1 MGANDLLK
9 PTGRPAVISVGD
21 SQLRPPPNL
30 KGKVALMSNN
40 ELLVGDAYANDP
52 AVHSYLSLVRRARKV
67 HVGIKSIGLDELGEI
82 LSSADKISHTG
93 KRSATQSE
101 VLARI
106 RDGYQRRSSDIHFV
120 NGETTTKIKY
130 RIDGVLRTV
139 DEITVA
145 DGMALC
151 RSMYESMTD
160 VSQGTYNEHVSQDA
174 RIERAWLKEI
184 GLTGSR
190 IATRPLEVNNLF
202 VLRLLYPGSLGNK
215 TLPGLG
221 YSPEQIAE
229 INRMIRRDGVN
240 LFSGSTGSGKSTSL
254 MVICKMIL
262 ELFSYNIH
270 LLTIEDPPEYD
281 IPGANQTPLKYDA
294 TKPDEVGRA
303 WALAISNAMRL
314 DPDFLMV
321 GELRDFSSTMAAI
334 QAAMTGHG
342 LWTTTHAKHIFAS
355 LDRLADLN
363 VPIGRLTDA
372 SLITGLINQSLVPRL
387 CPHPGCARP
396 FSKFKD
402 EVAEDVRERIIKYCD
417 ADRVMIRCRADN
429 TDCPVCG
436 GLGYY
441 ERTVAA
447 EVATPTQK
455 LMDVYRT
462 HGSHEARRYWVKE
475 MGGMTSMQHMIRKI
489 NEGIVDP
496 VAGEEAMRRG
506 LDEDELTLA

>member
-1 MGANDLLK
+1 M
-9 PTGRPAVISVGD
+9 
-21 SQLRPPPNL
+21 
-30 KGKVALMSNN
+30 ALMSNN
-40 ELLVGDAYANDP
+40 ELLVGDAYVNDQS
-52 AVHSYLSLVRRARKV
+52 VLSYLSLVRRARKATIE
-67 HVGIKSIGLDELGEI
+67 IKPISLDKLGEI
-82 LSSADKISHTG
+82 LSSADKITHTS

-106 RDGYQRRSSDIHFV
+106 RDGYKRRASDIHFV

-130 RIDGVLRTV
+130 RIDGVLHTV

-160 VSQGTYNEHVSQDA
+160 VSQRSYNEQVSQDA
-174 RIERAWLKEI
+174 RIERAWLREI

-202 VLRLLYPGSLGNK
+202 VLRLLYPGSMGDK

-221 YSPEQIAE
+221 YYPEQVAD

-240 LFSGSTGSGKSTSL
+240 LFSGGTGSGKSTSL

-262 ELFSYNIH
+262 EQSGYNTH

-294 TKPDEVGRA
+294 SKPDEIGRA

-402 EVAEDVRERIIKYCD
+402 EIAEDVRERVTKYCD
-417 ADRVMIRCRADN
+417 ADRVMIRCRAGN
-429 TDCPVCG
+429 TECPVCG

-455 LMDVYRT
+455 LMDVYRSD
-462 HGSHEARRYWVKE
+462 GSHDARRFWVNE
-475 MGGMTSMQHMIRKI
+475 MGGMTSIQHMVKKV

>member
-1 MGANDLLK
+1 MKSAA
-9 PTGRPAVISVGD
+9 RASVISFGN
-21 SQLRPPPNL
+21 SQLRPPPAL
-30 KGKVALMSNN
+30 AGKVALMSNN
-40 ELLVGDAYANDP
+40 ELLVGDAYVKDP
-52 AVHSYLSLVRRARKV
+52 AVLSYLSLVRRVRQSRIELKAT
-67 HVGIKSIGLDELGEI
+67 SLDQLSEI
-82 LSSADKISHTG
+82 LSSADKVTHSG
-93 KRSATQSE
+93 KPSSTQTE

-106 RDGYQRRSSDIHFV
+106 RDGAARRASDIHFV

-130 RIDGVLRTV
+130 RIDGVLHTV
-139 DEITVA
+139 DEITVT

-160 VSQGTYNEHVSQDA
+160 VAQRSYNEQISQDA
-174 RIERAWLKEI
+174 RIERAWLREI

-202 VLRLLYPGSLGNK
+202 VLRLLYPGSLGDK

-221 YSPEQIAE
+221 YFPEQIAD

-262 ELFSYNIH
+262 ELFGYNIH

-294 TKPDEVGRA
+294 SKPDEVGRA

-387 CPHPGCARP
+387 CTHPGCARP
-396 FSKFKD
+396 FSKFKQ
-402 EVAEDVRERIIKYCD
+402 ELQGDVRERIEKYCE
-417 ADRVMIRCRADN
+417 ADNVMIRCASDN
-429 TDCPVCG
+429 TECPVCG

-447 EVATPTQK
+447 EVATPTQQ
-455 LMDVYRT
+455 LMDVYRSS
-462 HGSHEARRYWVKE
+462 GSHEARRFWVRE
-475 MGGMTSMQHMIRKI
+475 MNGMTSMKHMIKKA
-489 NEGIVDP
+489 NAGIVDP